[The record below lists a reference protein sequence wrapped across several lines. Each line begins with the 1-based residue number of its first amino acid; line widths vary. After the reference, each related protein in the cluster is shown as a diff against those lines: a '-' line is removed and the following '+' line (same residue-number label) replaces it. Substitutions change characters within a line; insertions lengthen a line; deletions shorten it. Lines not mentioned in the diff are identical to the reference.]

1 MIVNQDTLEQIFYFI
16 LNHVGKQFTPE
27 TVAEKLK
34 NNNLEKFYPLYFVE
48 NLIRDGWLAD
58 KITQTDGYYS
68 LSVIGKAQADLT
80 TGTEVKIF
88 LKMIIDEWSQYGI
101 WIFILSFIDCGWCY
115 CYEGVR

>member
-48 NLIRDGWLAD
+48 NLINKGFVAN
-58 KITQTDGYYS
+58 KIKQENGEYS
-68 LSVIGKAQADLT
+68 LSPVGKAQADLT

-88 LKMIIDEWSQYGI
+88 LKMIIDEWS
-101 WIFILSFIDCGWCY
+101 
-115 CYEGVR
+115 